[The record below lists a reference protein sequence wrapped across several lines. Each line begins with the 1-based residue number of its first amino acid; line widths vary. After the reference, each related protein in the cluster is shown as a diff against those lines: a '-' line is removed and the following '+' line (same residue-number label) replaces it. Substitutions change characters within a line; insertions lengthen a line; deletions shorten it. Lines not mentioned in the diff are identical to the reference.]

1 MPIFEYR
8 CDGCGKVFEHIQ
20 LSASTTAAQELA
32 CPKCSGTK
40 VSRKLYSRFAMAGVS
55 KRGDDFGDF
64 GSGGDFGGGDD
75 FDGGGDGMEAG
86 PGCGRCGAPQSCG
99 ADVD

>member
-8 CDGCGKVFEHIQ
+8 CEGCGKVFEHIQ
-20 LSASTTAAQELA
+20 LSASAGAEGLA
-32 CPKCSGTK
+32 CPKCAGTK

-64 GSGGDFGGGDD
+64 GGGDFGGGGDDD
-75 FDGGGDGMEAG
+75 FGGGGEGMDASA
-86 PGCGRCGAPQSCG
+86 GCGRCGAPESCST
-99 ADVD
+99 D